1 MDLDAA
7 GISCEYIYELRR
19 APLST
24 PAFEVDNS
32 IMLGLSW
39 ILLSVLAATGARA
52 GEVVWDGSFNNFA
65 SAADFDKCQYS
76 SMLPNGLKQIY

>member
-1 MDLDAA
+1 
-7 GISCEYIYELRR
+7 
-19 APLST
+19 
-24 PAFEVDNS
+24 
-32 IMLGLSW
+32 MLGLSW